1 MVSIFF
7 CFRPDKPFLGKS
19 GKRKQNC
26 QFKLKLCT
34 KTNLNLCNSIM
45 AFTFSVFDHKYLS
58 WANLVQKF
66 KIACSKWNLIQRLI
80 RMCKTQWGCLFYLAK
95 WLPFLANLIQKI
107 AIVSLSLKSVINLM
121 WIWRFNSDFHFFVF
135 STGST
140 LFFGK
145 LFQISKLFFEAET

>member
-1 MVSIFF
+1 MFTFTVL
-7 CFRPDKPFLGKS
+7 DQKKPGQKN
-19 GKRKQNC
+19 RNC
-26 QFKLKLCT
+26 PFKLKFGT
-34 KTNLNLCNSIM
+34 KTNLDKRNSIM
-45 AFTFSVFDHKYLS
+45 MLTFSVFDHKYLS
-58 WANLVQKF
+58 WANLAQKF

-107 AIVSLSLKSVINLM
+107 AIVSLSWKSVINLM

-135 STGST
+135 STGSI

-145 LFQISKLFFEAET
+145 LFQISKLFFEVET